1 MAGSNLA
8 RGKNKITVRN
18 QGGGE
23 KKGGAHPSATG
34 FLNAV
39 QSRQA
44 ESAQKRDFVFVF
56 KSPFKRLIR

>member
-1 MAGSNLA
+1 MAGSRLA
-8 RGKNKITVRN
+8 RGKSKITVRN

-34 FLNAV
+34 FLNAI

-44 ESAQKRDFVFVF
+44 ESARNRDFVFVF